1 MAKKKSNEA
10 VMLLVAALVITAVGG
25 GVAYLLMEKKK
36 KKKAP
41 ARPRPSS
48 KEKYGDTQV
57 FVKPGKDSNAGKFV
71 KATWPTDC
79 GMWAVLQGNTV
90 KTGTNAGYC
99 AS

>member
-41 ARPRPSS
+41 AGPRPS

>member
-25 GVAYLLMEKKK
+25 GVAYLLMKRRGGITDKLEKKK
-36 KKKAP
+36 
-41 ARPRPSS
+41 

-57 FVKPGKDSNAGKFV
+57 FVKPGTGDSAGKFV

-99 AS
+99 A

>member
-1 MAKKKSNEA
+1 MAKKSNEA
-10 VMLLVAALVITAVGG
+10 VMLLVAALVIPAVAG
-25 GVAYLLMEKKK
+25 GVAYLLMKRRGGVTDTGKKK
-36 KKKAP
+36 
-41 ARPRPSS
+41 

-57 FVKPGKDSNAGKFV
+57 FVKPGTGNSAGKFV

-99 AS
+99 A